1 MLPIILL
8 SCFMSSDSLSDHL
21 ITNHSDEL
29 RFKVMRH
36 HDLLDDLIRIL
47 NKIKRFIDQEDDQ

>member
-1 MLPIILL
+1 
-8 SCFMSSDSLSDHL
+8 MSSDSLSDHL